1 MSQSRKHRGYK
12 TQRIIAEYLLPLF
25 PHCHAVGAGEGGKD
39 LLMTPGYSIEVKA
52 RTRLDI
58 PGGLRQAEEHAE
70 PGDIPL
76 LIARLNGQGEKAVG
90 RYAVIMTL
98 ESLTNLIERG
108 IDERQNQGQHEKT
121 GTDDSQSDRGAGDG
135 STPDTSGS
143 GDWCI

>member
-90 RYAVIMTL
+90 KYAVIMTL

-108 IDERQNQGQHEKT
+108 RDERQDQGQHAEV
-121 GTDDSQSDRGAGDG
+121 GADDSQPHRGPDEGSPPLISGAGD
-135 STPDTSGS
+135 
-143 GDWCI
+143 

>member
-58 PGGLRQAEEHAE
+58 PSGLRQAEEHAE

-76 LIARLNGQGEKAVG
+76 LVARLNGQGEKNVGNFAV
-90 RYAVIMTL
+90 VMTL
-98 ESLTNLIERG
+98 ESLTKLIGEQS
-108 IDERQNQGQHEKT
+108 ERQDQGQHAEARA
-121 GTDDSQSDRGAGDG
+121 SHPHPERQPEAG
-135 STPDTSGS
+135 STHDPSGS
-143 GDWCI
+143 GG

>member
-90 RYAVIMTL
+90 KYAVIMTL

-108 IDERQNQGQHEKT
+108 RDERQDQGQHAEARA
-121 GTDDSQSDRGAGDG
+121 DDSQPDRGPDEGSPPLTSGAGDY
-135 STPDTSGS
+135 
-143 GDWCI
+143 CI

>member
-90 RYAVIMTL
+90 KYAVIMTL

-108 IDERQNQGQHEKT
+108 RDERQDQGQHAEARA
-121 GTDDSQSDRGAGDG
+121 DDSQPDRGSDEGSPPLTSGAGD
-135 STPDTSGS
+135 
-143 GDWCI
+143 